1 MTQFPEA
8 EKRVSPSG
16 ETKRSCTTVSELEE
30 PLPFGG
36 LHGGR
41 GRGRGYSNT
50 AVIRVKGRQVK
61 VHKMGQSESL
71 VQDTHSPKCLDAS
84 CSVVPHIPNLR
95 EREKRKL
102 RSLLETTSTWRFSLH
117 DPT

>member
-1 MTQFPEA
+1 MLTQFPEA

-50 AVIRVKGRQVK
+50 AVIRVRADRLKFTRWGSQRVLFK
-61 VHKMGQSESL
+61 TL
-71 VQDTHSPKCLDAS
+71 TH
-84 CSVVPHIPNLR
+84 PNVLMHR
-95 EREKRKL
+95 AL
-102 RSLLETTSTWRFSLH
+102 WFLISQI
-117 DPT
+117 

>member
-1 MTQFPEA
+1 MLTQFPEA

-30 PLPFGG
+30 PLPVGG
-36 LHGGR
+36 LYGGR

-50 AVIRVKGRQVK
+50 VVIRVKADRVK
-61 VHKMGQSESL
+61 GHKMEQSESL
-71 VQDTHSPKCLDAS
+71 VQDMHSPKCLDAS

-95 EREKRKL
+95 ERERRKRTS
-102 RSLLETTSTWRFSLH
+102 RSLRNC
-117 DPT
+117 